1 MIFNADELRQEMQM
15 AQVIDFA
22 AARRA
27 HDSAKKP
34 SGPVLFLK
42 PVAKKAQKR
51 ADRALSVRMA
61 AKERL

>member
-1 MIFNADELRQEMQM
+1 MQM
-15 AQVIDFA
+15 AQVLDFA
-22 AARRA
+22 AFRKAQ
-27 HDSAKKP
+27 DSKKP

-42 PVAKKAQKR
+42 PIAKKAQKR